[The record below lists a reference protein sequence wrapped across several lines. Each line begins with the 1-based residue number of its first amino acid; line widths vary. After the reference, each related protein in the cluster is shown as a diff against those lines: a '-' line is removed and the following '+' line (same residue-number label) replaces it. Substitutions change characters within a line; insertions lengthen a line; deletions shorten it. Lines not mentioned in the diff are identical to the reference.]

1 MTHCEHDIVFDDA
14 VGAVEV
20 EPAGVVLVID
30 EEDFPAGAFG
40 GVDGF
45 AGSTG

>member
-1 MTHCEHDIVFDDA
+1 VDGEHDVVFDDA

-30 EEDFPAGAFG
+30 EEDLPLCGTG
-40 GVDGF
+40 GVEGF
-45 AGSTG
+45 A